1 MATMFLMACAHAR
14 THTRTHA
21 RVVGADSAAA
31 DGDVHVLCAS
41 LPSMDKDSVQINKKF
56 DTLQITI
63 LQRRRAPAQR
73 QVMNN
78 EQVAFSERLRAA
90 LQRAGLGESPVELVR
105 LLARFGGEPVSQQAV
120 SGWLKGRAMPR
131 QANLRALAKM
141 LSVEP
146 QQLQYGDDGK
156 RVRESRGEW
165 RLDPRDQLAIE
176 AFLQL
181 PPVQRKLLRQLI
193 EEFVKP
199 GGGKKG

>member
-1 MATMFLMACAHAR
+1 
-14 THTRTHA
+14 
-21 RVVGADSAAA
+21 
-31 DGDVHVLCAS
+31 
-41 LPSMDKDSVQINKKF
+41 
-56 DTLQITI
+56 
-63 LQRRRAPAQR
+63 
-73 QVMNN
+73 MNN

-90 LQRAGLGESPVELVR
+90 LQRAGLVQSPVELVR

-156 RVRESRGEW
+156 RARELRGEY

-181 PPVQRKLLRQLI
+181 PTTQRKLLRHVI
-193 EEFVKP
+193 DEFVKSGAP
-199 GGGKKG
+199 GKKA